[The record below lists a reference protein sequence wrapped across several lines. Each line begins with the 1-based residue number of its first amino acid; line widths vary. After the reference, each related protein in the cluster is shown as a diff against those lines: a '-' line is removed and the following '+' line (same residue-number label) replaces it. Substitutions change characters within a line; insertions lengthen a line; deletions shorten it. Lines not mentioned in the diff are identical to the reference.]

1 MKKLKPAAVS
11 ALLTAL
17 VFAVCLAVPALM
29 LRSRTTPAEEE
40 SPAPTD
46 ALSLAERVELY
57 ERYDSGELARH
68 DLDESEIDSDTFLA
82 AVRLA
87 NALETSIVN
96 DRGAQRS
103 ISSTGTNFYT
113 VSDGEGAMRVMEYY
127 REWVG
132 DWSNWF
138 WVKLNIDTLEV
149 FYCYYSAACERNL
162 SEYSGDDYY
171 NVSAMIMDLAG
182 AVGFDGFDYYPRES
196 VTDNMPFEVDITN
209 SVTGESLRYECRMH
223 TYSDA
228 VSLLVDREY
237 KLIG

>member
-1 MKKLKPAAVS
+1 MKKPGPGAA
-11 ALLTAL
+11 AAILTAL

-29 LRSRTTPAEEE
+29 LRARTAQAEEE
-40 SPAPTD
+40 PAPTE
-46 ALSLAERVELY
+46 ALSLDERVELY
-57 ERYDSGELARH
+57 ESYDAGELARR
-68 DLDESEIDSDTFLA
+68 DLDEAEIDNDTLIA

-87 NALETSIVN
+87 NALETSLVA

-103 ISSTGTNFYT
+103 LSSTGTNFYT
-113 VSDGEGAMRVMEYY
+113 VSDGEGAIRIMEYY
-127 REWVG
+127 REWIG

-162 SEYSGDDYY
+162 SDYDSYDYY

-182 AVGFDGFDYYPRES
+182 AIGFDGFDYYTRES

-209 SVTGESLRYECRMH
+209 SVTGESLRSSCRMH

-228 VSLLVDREY
+228 ASLLVDREY
-237 KLIG
+237 TLAG

>member
-1 MKKLKPAAVS
+1 MRSKSARTAFPWGLFLHSACAV
-11 ALLTAL
+11 AIVICAG
-17 VFAVCLAVPALM
+17 AC
-29 LRSRTTPAEEE
+29 
-40 SPAPTD
+40 
-46 ALSLAERVELY
+46 
-57 ERYDSGELARH
+57 
-68 DLDESEIDSDTFLA
+68 
-82 AVRLA
+82 LA
-87 NALETSIVN
+87 NALETSLVA

-103 ISSTGTNFYT
+103 LSSTGTNFYT
-113 VSDGEGAMRVMEYY
+113 VSDGEGAIRIMEYY
-127 REWVG
+127 REWIG

-162 SEYSGDDYY
+162 SDYDSDDYY

-182 AVGFDGFDYYPRES
+182 AVGFDGFDYYTRES

-228 VSLLVDREY
+228 ASLLVDREY
-237 KLIG
+237 TLVG

>member
-1 MKKLKPAAVS
+1 MKRLKPAAEA

-17 VFAVCLAVPALM
+17 VFAVCLALPALM
-29 LRSRTTPAEEE
+29 LRSRTAPAAEE
-40 SPAPTD
+40 SPAPTE

-57 ERYDSGELARH
+57 ERYDSGELVRYA
-68 DLDESEIDSDTFLA
+68 LDESELDSDALIA

-87 NALETSIVN
+87 NALETSIVA

-103 ISSTGTNFYT
+103 MSSTGTNFYT
-113 VSDGEGAMRVMEYY
+113 VSDGEGAMRIMEYY

-162 SEYSGDDYY
+162 SSYDSDDYY

-182 AVGFDGFDYYPRES
+182 AVGFDGFDYYTRES
-196 VTDNMPFEVDITN
+196 VTDNMPFEVVITN
-209 SVTGESLRYECRMH
+209 SVTGESLTYSCRMH

-228 VSLLVDREY
+228 ASLLVDREY
-237 KLIG
+237 TLVG

>member
-1 MKKLKPAAVS
+1 MKRPGPGAA
-11 ALLTAL
+11 AAILTAL
-17 VFAVCLAVPALM
+17 VFAVCLALPALM
-29 LRSRTTPAEEE
+29 LRSRTAQAEEE
-40 SPAPTD
+40 PAPTE
-46 ALSLAERVELY
+46 ALSLDERVELY
-57 ERYDSGELARH
+57 ESYDAGELARR
-68 DLDESEIDSDTFLA
+68 DLDEAEIDNDTLIA

-87 NALETSIVN
+87 NALETSLVA

-103 ISSTGTNFYT
+103 LSSTGTNFYT
-113 VSDGEGAMRVMEYY
+113 VSDGEGAIRIMEYY

-162 SEYSGDDYY
+162 SDYSSDDYY

-182 AVGFDGFDYYPRES
+182 AVGFDGFDYYTRES

-228 VSLLVDREY
+228 ASLLVDREFT
-237 KLIG
+237 LVG

>member
-1 MKKLKPAAVS
+1 MKKPGSGAAAVI
-11 ALLTAL
+11 LTVL
-17 VFAVCLAVPALM
+17 IFGVCLAVPALM
-29 LRSRTTPAEEE
+29 LHARTEQVEEE
-40 SPAPTD
+40 PAPTE

-57 ERYDSGELARH
+57 GRYDSGELARRN
-68 DLDESEIDSDTFLA
+68 LDESEIDNDTLMS
-82 AVRLA
+82 AVRRA
-87 NALETSIVN
+87 NALETSLVA
-96 DRGAQRS
+96 DQGAQRS
-103 ISSTGTNFYT
+103 LSSTGTNFYT
-113 VSDGEGAMRVMEYY
+113 VSDGTGSIRIMEYY

-162 SEYSGDDYY
+162 SDYDSDDYY

-182 AVGFDGFDYYPRES
+182 AVGFDGFDYYTRES

-228 VSLLVDREY
+228 ASLLVDREY
-237 KLIG
+237 TLAG

>member
-1 MKKLKPAAVS
+1 MKKPGTAAAAVI
-11 ALLTAL
+11 LTVL

-29 LRSRTTPAEEE
+29 LRSRTAPVEETPM
-40 SPAPTD
+40 PTE

-68 DLDESEIDSDTFLA
+68 DLDESEIDNETLMA
-82 AVRLA
+82 AVRRA
-87 NALETSIVN
+87 NALETSLVA

-113 VSDGEGAMRVMEYY
+113 VSDGEGGMRVMEYY

-171 NVSAMIMDLAG
+171 NVSAMIMDFAG
-182 AVGFDGFDYYPRES
+182 AIGFDGFDYYTRES

-209 SVTGESLRYECRMH
+209 SVTGESLSYSCRMH

-228 VSLLVDREY
+228 ASLLVDREY
-237 KLIG
+237 TLAG

>member
-1 MKKLKPAAVS
+1 MKKLSPAAVS

-29 LRSRTTPAEEE
+29 LRSRTVPAEEE

-162 SEYSGDDYY
+162 SEYSSDDYY

-182 AVGFDGFDYYPRES
+182 AVGFDDYYTRES